1 MPHKPDSELCHYE
14 LLGNGPLLLAGVVV
28 HNVLHT
34 LDKLN
39 RPDDVQLLGMFFLFF
54 FRLATD
60 AFPRHNR
67 ESGFDLTEA
76 AILKLMH

>member
-39 RPDDVQLLGMFFLFF
+39 RPDDVQLLGMFFCFF
-54 FRLATD
+54 FAWPQMH
-60 AFPRHNR
+60 FPVIIAKVV
-67 ESGFDLTEA
+67 L
-76 AILKLMH
+76 ILRKQPF